1 MINGALFRR
10 EMKISVKLLLIFGAI
25 MTLYVTCIIWM
36 YEPETV
42 EMLDSFTKAM
52 PELMAAVGMTPGAAD
67 LLGFMISY
75 LYGFILLVF
84 PMVFCILRG
93 NGLVAR
99 YIDQGSMVY
108 LAAAPVKRR
117 AIAATQMLVLLS
129 GILLLTIYTTVLEAV
144 TAQMLFPGELNL
156 SELLQLNTGLLLLH
170 FLIGGICFCA
180 SCIFSESR
188 YSALFGGGIPALMY
202 LFQMI
207 ANVGSSA
214 EGLKYLSIFTL
225 FDPNGLA
232 AGESD
237 AVLKMVALL
246 AGSIILYPIGIVVF
260 CRKDLH
266 I

>member
-93 NGLVAR
+93 
-99 YIDQGSMVY
+99 
-108 LAAAPVKRR
+108 KRAGR
-117 AIAATQMLVLLS
+117 Q
-129 GILLLTIYTTVLEAV
+129 IY
-144 TAQMLFPGELNL
+144 
-156 SELLQLNTGLLLLH
+156 
-170 FLIGGICFCA
+170 
-180 SCIFSESR
+180 
-188 YSALFGGGIPALMY
+188 
-202 LFQMI
+202 
-207 ANVGSSA
+207 
-214 EGLKYLSIFTL
+214 
-225 FDPNGLA
+225 
-232 AGESD
+232 
-237 AVLKMVALL
+237 
-246 AGSIILYPIGIVVF
+246 
-260 CRKDLH
+260 
-266 I
+266 

>member
-10 EMKISVKLLLIFGAI
+10 ELKISVKLLLIFSAI
-25 MTLYVTCIIWM
+25 ITLYVTCIIWM

-42 EMLDSFTKAM
+42 EMLDSFTQAM
-52 PELMAAVGMTPGAAD
+52 PEIMAAVGMTPGAAN

-108 LAAAPVKRR
+108 LVASPVKRR
-117 AIAATQMLVLLS
+117 TIAATQMLVLLS
-129 GILLLTIYTTVLEAV
+129 GIFLLIVYTTVLEAV
-144 TAQMLFPGELNL
+144 AAQILFPGELKL
-156 SELLQLNTGLLLLH
+156 TELLLLNAGLLSLH

-188 YSALFGGGIPALMY
+188 NSALVGGGIAVLMY

-232 AGESD
+232 AGESS
-237 AVLKMVALL
+237 ALIKMVTLL
-246 AGSIILYPIGIVVF
+246 AGSIVLYPIGIAAF

>member
-1 MINGALFRR
+1 
-10 EMKISVKLLLIFGAI
+10 
-25 MTLYVTCIIWM
+25 
-36 YEPETV
+36 
-42 EMLDSFTKAM
+42 
-52 PELMAAVGMTPGAAD
+52 
-67 LLGFMISY
+67 
-75 LYGFILLVF
+75 
-84 PMVFCILRG
+84 
-93 NGLVAR
+93 
-99 YIDQGSMVY
+99 MVY

-117 AIAATQMLVLLS
+117 AIATTQMLVLLS

-170 FLIGGICFCA
+170 FLTGGICFCA

-188 YSALFGGGIPALMY
+188 TAHCLAGNTGADVSVPNDCKCR
-202 LFQMI
+202 QQR
-207 ANVGSSA
+207 

-246 AGSIILYPIGIVVF
+246 VGSIILYPIGIAVF